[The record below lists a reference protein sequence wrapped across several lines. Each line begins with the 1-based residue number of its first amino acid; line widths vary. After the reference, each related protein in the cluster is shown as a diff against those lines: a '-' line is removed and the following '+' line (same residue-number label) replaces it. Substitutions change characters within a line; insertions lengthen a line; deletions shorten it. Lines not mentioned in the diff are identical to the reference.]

1 MSPTSPRKTATKFY
15 VPVTIPLT
23 PRKKVQFVD
32 AGDDDELEQPA
43 EVKEDEVFEDALE
56 EPIPVKEVVE
66 ETKKI
71 VKITR
76 SNSDCVNGAH
86 PSVSFYDTMAL
97 RTRKRSDSRILVLD
111 KDLAKLDGVA
121 LRTRKVSPVK
131 PTSPPP
137 PPPPPPTP
145 PAEDKNPEIENE
157 QVKTVE
163 PTPPEAPPR
172 KRSGNKQPLV
182 NVVTVTESPQMN
194 KTIVEIKPPP
204 TVHKIKIKNEF
215 PEYMDLNIQ
224 KTVFDNPQRKTSILI
239 NGDDCYSTVINDNI
253 PLYQSSVVVNDES
266 SQVQICTSNNSS
278 RVYITLP
285 SPVEVTPTPTLEV
298 SATSPDLTEL
308 LRDPVEAVRHN
319 LVPHVCGKSD
329 VARRQRDLKFPKHTT
344 PLAKTESLLESP
356 LEEANIP
363 SSVEDSFLRLKH
375 FEAESEDAEFEDGS
389 QYELMDQGSECYTDH
404 SNRSSVT
411 EEELANRTKFY
422 ELLAESGNI
431 EVSEGEDHH
440 YESIKVNNNDPIYEE
455 IEVPP
460 PLPSNPPPAS
470 ILDDLH
476 LDKEYTTR

>member
-1 MSPTSPRKTATKFY
+1 MSPTSSRKTATKFY

-32 AGDDDELEQPA
+32 AGDDDDLEQP
-43 EVKEDEVFEDALE
+43 VKVQEDALE
-56 EPIPVKEVVE
+56 EALEEPAPVQEVVE
-66 ETKKI
+66 EPKKI

-121 LRTRKVSPVK
+121 PRTRKVSPVK

-137 PPPPPPTP
+137 PPPPPTS
-145 PAEDKNPEIENE
+145 EE
-157 QVKTVE
+157 VKEVE

-182 NVVTVTESPQMN
+182 NIVTVTEPPPMNNN

-204 TVHKIKIKNEF
+204 TIHKIKIKNEF
-215 PEYMDLNIQ
+215 PEYMDLINTQ
-224 KTVFDNPQRKTSILI
+224 KTTEYDNPQRKTSILI

-285 SPVEVTPTPTLEV
+285 SDSLSPVEVTP
-298 SATSPDLTEL
+298 PDLTEL

-344 PLAKTESLLESP
+344 PLAESLLESP

-375 FEAESEDAEFEDGS
+375 FEAEFEDAKFED

-455 IEVPP
+455 IEIPP